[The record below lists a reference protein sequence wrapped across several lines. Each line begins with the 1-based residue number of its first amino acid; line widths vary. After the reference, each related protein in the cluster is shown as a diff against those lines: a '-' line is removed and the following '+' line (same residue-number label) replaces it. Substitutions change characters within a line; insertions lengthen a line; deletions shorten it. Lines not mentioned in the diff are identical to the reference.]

1 MIRLLLMLLFA
12 FLCLDA
18 MHVRTIVKSW
28 FVIFAPGSASLAN
41 CLVWAI
47 KSQTI
52 SFCSYLKSIARNNL
66 IYTFSKTAKI
76 HPTGSFSRPE
86 VLFRFTHVSHR
97 RVVNLSYPEY
107 LCYTTVYCHM
117 RKTWYL
123 FETQQQNIKL
133 MHSESIWIYISV
145 FLNYDKIHPKP

>member
-47 KSQTI
+47 KSQTT

-86 VLFRFTHVSHR
+86 VLFRFMYHIDVWLIYLILNIFVTQLCIVTWEKLGICLKLDNR
-97 RVVNLSYPEY
+97 ILNWCIVNLYEY
-107 LCYTTVYCHM
+107 IFLC
-117 RKTWYL
+117 
-123 FETQQQNIKL
+123 F
-133 MHSESIWIYISV
+133 
-145 FLNYDKIHPKP
+145 

>member
-28 FVIFAPGSASLAN
+28 FVIFAPGGASLAKR
-41 CLVWAI
+41 LVWAI
-47 KSQTI
+47 KSQTT

-66 IYTFSKTAKI
+66 IYTFSKTTSKNPPYGQFFQVWGAFLLHSCI
-76 HPTGSFSRPE
+76 TS
-86 VLFRFTHVSHR
+86 T
-97 RVVNLSYPEY
+97 RVVNLSYSEY
-107 LCYTTVYCHM
+107 ICYTTVYCQM
-117 RKTWYL
+117 TKTWYY
-123 FETQQQNIKL
+123 FYTQQQNIKL

-145 FLNYDKIHPKP
+145 LIILCF